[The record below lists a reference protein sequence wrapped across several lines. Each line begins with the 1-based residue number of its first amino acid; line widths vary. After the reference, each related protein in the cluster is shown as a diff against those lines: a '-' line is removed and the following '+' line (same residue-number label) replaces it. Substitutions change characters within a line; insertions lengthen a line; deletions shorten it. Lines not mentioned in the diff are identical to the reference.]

1 MLIAD
6 RYTQV
11 YNGAMGRGFKSKA
24 SRAQLGNA
32 WQVIRGS
39 LLDIPR
45 EDVARYLSGTCHR
58 GAAAA

>member
-32 WQVIRGS
+32 WQVIRGIM
-39 LLDIPR
+39 DDPR
-45 EDVARYLSGTCHR
+45 EYLPSRSSCTMRTCSQYLL
-58 GAAAA
+58 